1 MKLNLQNIRFD
12 IPINYEF
19 KQLGIQFFYSKERPR
34 IVRAATEVHDSSL
47 IYAVEDKNFETEKK
61 QAISFHFKDQNYLSY
76 GSRFKQVL
84 QYKTLATTR

>member
-1 MKLNLQNIRFD
+1 MDILVFYSIKERLEHLFSMKLNLQNIRFD

-47 IYAVEDKNFETEKK
+47 IYAVEDKNFETEKNK
-61 QAISFHFKDQNYLSY
+61 QSHSILKI
-76 GSRFKQVL
+76 
-84 QYKTLATTR
+84 KTI